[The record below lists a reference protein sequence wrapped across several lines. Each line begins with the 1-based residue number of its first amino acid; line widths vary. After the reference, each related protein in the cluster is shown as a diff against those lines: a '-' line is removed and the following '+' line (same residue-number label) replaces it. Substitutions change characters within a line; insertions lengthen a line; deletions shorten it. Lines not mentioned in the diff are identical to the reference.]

1 MGNFTH
7 LVFIIYALWSIT
19 SFHLWVLYILEI
31 DIPNLKILKVAELW
45 IIKKN
50 FPRHLKKFILNK
62 CHIHNTKILL
72 NIFKK
77 ERTFKEKQESWIY
90 IAILVL

>member
-31 DIPNLKILKVAELW
+31 DIPNLKILEIAELW
-45 IIKKN
+45 IIKK
-50 FPRHLKKFILNK
+50 FFLGI
-62 CHIHNTKILL
+62 
-72 NIFKK
+72 
-77 ERTFKEKQESWIY
+77 
-90 IAILVL
+90 